1 VVALGRRAFG
11 QGVGGYNTFMRN
23 HEKSATRFSWPVR
36 VYYEDTDAAGVV
48 YYANYLCYCERART
62 EWLRALGV
70 DQRNMRA
77 ETGLVFAVTRVEAN
91 YLRGAEL
98 DDALEVQSQVIRVG
112 GASLIFE
119 QSILRGTE
127 RLFVAKVTIA
137 CVDWNKKQAV
147 RLPDSLRELLE
158 PAA

>member
-1 VVALGRRAFG
+1 M
-11 QGVGGYNTFMRN
+11 QK
-23 HEKSATRFSWPVR
+23 HEKTALVFSWPVR

-62 EWLRALGV
+62 EWLRALGL

-77 ETGLVFAVTRVEAN
+77 ETGLVFVVTQVEAK

-98 DDALEVQSQVIRVG
+98 DDALDVQTQVVRIG
-112 GASLIFE
+112 GASVIFE
-119 QSILRGTE
+119 QRILRGAE
-127 RLFVAKVTIA
+127 QIFVAKITIA

-147 RLPDSLRELLE
+147 RLPDQLRSLLE

>member
-1 VVALGRRAFG
+1 M
-11 QGVGGYNTFMRN
+11 QK
-23 HEKSATRFSWPVR
+23 HEKSATGFSWPVR

-77 ETGLVFAVTRVEAN
+77 ETGLVFVVSRVEAN

-98 DDALEVQSQVIRVG
+98 DDALEVQSQIIRIG
-112 GASLIFE
+112 GASLTFE
-119 QSILRGTE
+119 QRILRQVNATSE
-127 RLFVAKVTIA
+127 RVFVAKVTIA

-147 RLPDSLRELLE
+147 RLPDQLRELLE
-158 PAA
+158 TAA

>member
-1 VVALGRRAFG
+1 M
-11 QGVGGYNTFMRN
+11 QK
-23 HEKSATRFSWPVR
+23 HEKSATGFSWPVR

-62 EWLRALGV
+62 EWLRALGL

-77 ETGLVFAVTRVEAN
+77 ESGLVFVVTRVEAN

-98 DDALEVQSQVIRVG
+98 DDTLEVLSQVVRVG
-112 GASLIFE
+112 GASVVFE
-119 QSILRGTE
+119 QRILRGAE
-127 RLFVAKVTIA
+127 AVFAAKITIA

-147 RLPDSLRELLE
+147 RLPDQLRSLLE
-158 PAA
+158 TTA

>member
-1 VVALGRRAFG
+1 
-11 QGVGGYNTFMRN
+11 MRN
-23 HEKSATRFSWPVR
+23 HEKSAAGFSWPVR

-48 YYANYLCYCERART
+48 YYANYLRYCERART

-77 ETGLVFAVTRVEAN
+77 EMGLVFVVTRVEAN

-98 DDALEVQSQVIRVG
+98 DDTLEVQSRVVRVG
-112 GASLIFE
+112 GASVIFE
-119 QSILRGTE
+119 QCVVRPGIETAE

-147 RLPDSLRELLE
+147 RLPDLLRELLE